1 MATGVVEVERRAQPF
16 VKWAGGK
23 RQLLGEI
30 RRRLPESFDNYYEPF
45 VGGGAVFFDLRPARA
60 AINDVNA
67 SLINAY
73 CQIRDAPLDVM
84 DYLDAVDAGQ
94 AAAPCAKTY
103 YYEVRERYNEAL
115 AAGAADPECAALF
128 IYVNKHCFNGL
139 YRVNAKGRFNVP
151 FNNSRRASYLPE
163 NILSLSEVLK
173 SAVITCGD
181 FEPAVD
187 GAKTGDFVFFD
198 SPYVPLKADTFE
210 AYTKEGFAKEE
221 HERLA
226 RLFRKLAGRGVSC
239 MLTNHDTPF
248 IRKLYDGFPID
259 SVAVRRSINSD
270 ASKRTGTEVII
281 TSYRR

>member
-30 RRRLPESFDNYYEPF
+30 RRRLPETFDSYYEPF
-45 VGGGAVFFDLRPARA
+45 VGGGAVFFDLQPQRA

-67 SLINAY
+67 SLVNAY
-73 CQIRDAPLDVM
+73 RQIRDTPLDVM
-84 DYLDAVDAGQ
+84 SYLDVYDAGQ
-94 AAAPCAKTY
+94 MESADAKAY
-103 YYEVRERYNEAL
+103 YYEVRERYNETL
-115 AAGAADPECAALF
+115 AADAADPESAALF
-128 IYVNKHCFNGL
+128 IYINKHCFNGL

-151 FNNSRRASYLPE
+151 FNNSKRASYLPE
-163 NILSLSEVLK
+163 NILSLSEALK
-173 SAVITCGD
+173 SADITCGD

-187 GAKTGDFVFFD
+187 NAKAGDFVFFD

-210 AYTKEGFAKEE
+210 AYTKEGFSKEE

-226 RLFRKLAGRGVSC
+226 RLFRALAQRGVFC
-239 MLTNHDTPF
+239 MLTNHDTSF
-248 IRKLYDGFPID
+248 IRELYDGFPID

-281 TSYRR
+281 TSYR

>member
-1 MATGVVEVERRAQPF
+1 MATGAVEVERRAQPF

-30 RRRLPESFDNYYEPF
+30 RRRLPVTFDSYYEPF
-45 VGGGAVFFDLRPARA
+45 VGGGAVFFDLQPQQA
-60 AINDVNA
+60 AINDVNS
-67 SLINAY
+67 SLVNAY

-84 DYLDAVDAGQ
+84 NCLDACDAGQ
-94 AAAPCAKTY
+94 MKSADAKAY

-115 AAGAADPECAALF
+115 AAGIADSESAALF
-128 IYVNKHCFNGL
+128 IYINKHCFNGL

-151 FNNSRRASYLPE
+151 FNNSKRASYLPE
-163 NILSLSEVLK
+163 NIFSLSEVLK

-181 FEPAVD
+181 FEPAVRN
-187 GAKTGDFVFFD
+187 AKAGDFVFFD

-210 AYTKEGFAKEE
+210 AYTKEGFSKEE

-226 RLFRKLAGRGVSC
+226 KLFRTLAQRGVFC

-248 IRKLYDGFPID
+248 IRELYDGFSID

-281 TSYRR
+281 TSYR